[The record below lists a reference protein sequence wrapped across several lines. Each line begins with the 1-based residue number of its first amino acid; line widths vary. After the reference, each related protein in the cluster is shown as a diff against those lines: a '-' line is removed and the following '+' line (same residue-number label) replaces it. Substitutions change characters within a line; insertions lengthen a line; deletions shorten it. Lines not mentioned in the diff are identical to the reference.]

1 MTTQQTEPTTGTD
14 EPSDEELF
22 GRLADLDEDD
32 DRRRAVRDE
41 LVNRHLR
48 LATNLARK
56 FDRRGEPLDDLIQ
69 VATVGLINAVDRF
82 DPERGSAFLPFAVPT
97 IMGELRRHFRDSSWS
112 VRVPRRLKELSAS
125 VIGARNEL
133 TQSLGRTPKPSELA
147 EHLGIPREDVFE
159 ALVASGGRQG
169 SSLDRLLEDT
179 PNPPFGSAD
188 PEMAEVDNRRLV
200 RPLLARLPER
210 DRKIVVL
217 RFYGGL
223 SQADIAR
230 RVGVS
235 QMQVSRLLASIL
247 TRLRAGIGDL
257 DGGDG
262 APHES

>member
-1 MTTQQTEPTTGTD
+1 MTTQQTEPTAGTD
-14 EPSDEELF
+14 EPANEELF
-22 GRLADLDEDD
+22 ARLAALDQDD
-32 DRRRAVRDE
+32 DRRKAVRDE
-41 LVNRHLR
+41 LVSRHLR

-56 FDRRGEPLDDLIQ
+56 FDRRGEPLDDLVQ

-82 DPERGSAFLPFAVPT
+82 DADRGAAFLPFAVPT

-147 EHLGIPREDVFE
+147 EHLGISREEVFE

-169 SSLDRLLEDT
+169 SSLDRLLEDS
-179 PNPPFGSAD
+179 PNAPLGSAD
-188 PEMAEVDNRRLV
+188 PEMDEVDNRRLLH
-200 RPLLARLPER
+200 PLLAKLPER

-217 RFYGGL
+217 RFFGGM

-247 TRLRAGIGDL
+247 SRLRAGIGDVE
-257 DGGDG
+257 GGG
-262 APHES
+262 E